1 MANRF
6 NFRVWDKNNKKM
18 VYPNGNGYF
27 NLKNDTVIDGNGE
40 LFDLVC
46 QETVEDCILMQST
59 GLVDKKGKEVFDGD
73 VIKYEDIIAS
83 VVYFKDKARFVLED
97 NYNSIEDCDNEYMKT
112 YKVIGN
118 IYENEELLNNKE

>member
-6 NFRVWDKNNKKM
+6 NFRVWDKKNEKM

-59 GLVDKKGKEVFDGD
+59 GLVDKNGKEVFEGD
-73 VIKYEDIIAS
+73 VIEYKGMIADVIYCEDEAKFIIKYKND
-83 VVYFKDKARFVLED
+83 FLC
-97 NYNSIEDCDNEYMKT
+97 IEDCDVGYMTT
-112 YKVIGN
+112 YEIIGN
-118 IYENEELLNNKE
+118 IYENEELLK